1 VTGKE
6 PTVIKLAPSI
16 LAADF
21 ARIGEAV
28 RQAEEGGADYIHL
41 DVMDGHFVPNLTIGR
56 DMIKAV
62 RNITSLPLDVHL
74 MVERPADYLEDFA
87 GVGADILT
95 VHVEVDHHLHR
106 TLTFI
111 RDLGKKSGVSLN
123 PSTPLDAV
131 SEVLAETDLL
141 LVMSVSPGFSYQKFI
156 EGSIGKIERARRMVD
171 ASGHRILIEVDGG
184 VDLDNIER
192 VHRAGADIAVSGSGV
207 YTADDVPRCIR
218 ELKERTA

>member
-1 VTGKE
+1 M
-6 PTVIKLAPSI
+6 IKLAPSV

-62 RNITSLPLDVHL
+62 KNITALPLDVHL
-74 MVERPADYLEDFA
+74 MVERPADYIEDFA

-95 VHVEVDHHLHR
+95 VHVEADHHLHR
-106 TLTFI
+106 TLTLI

-123 PSTPLDAV
+123 PSTPLESV
-131 SEVLAETDLL
+131 REVLAEMDLL
-141 LVMSVSPGFSYQKFI
+141 LIMSVNPGFSFQKFI
-156 EGSIGKIERARRMVD
+156 EGSIDRIERARRMID
-171 ASGHRILIEVDGG
+171 ASGHGILIEVDGG
-184 VDLDNIER
+184 VDITNINR
-192 VHRAGADIAVSGSGV
+192 VHRAGADIAVSGGGV
-207 YTADDVPRCIR
+207 YRADDVPARIR
-218 ELKERTA
+218 ELKEKTA